1 MVLQEQ
7 QKRLFEKLSLY
18 FDRYAEQ
25 IPVTFVLGTSVFL
38 SAMQADR
45 QGVWLPH

>member
-1 MVLQEQ
+1 MLLEQ

-25 IPVTFVLGTSVFL
+25 IPVTFVLGTSL
-38 SAMQADR
+38 LL
-45 QGVWLPH
+45 LPPDSRSLA